1 MVDAMH
7 EISLVQGLLQQLAE
21 LARENKT
28 TKIVSV
34 TMDIGPL
41 SGVVEDSFRFGFD
54 ILSKEDDL
62 VSGATLIIN
71 KTPVT
76 YRCCQC
82 NYSHQT
88 SGTRP
93 DCCPECGERF
103 LLAEG
108 GDELIL
114 QKVEME

>member
-1 MVDAMH
+1 MH
-7 EISLVQGLLQQLAE
+7 EISLVQGLFLQLTELAE
-21 LARENKT
+21 KNNMTRVITITLE
-28 TKIVSV
+28 
-34 TMDIGPL
+34 IGPL

-62 VSGATLIIN
+62 VRDAELILN
-71 KTPVT
+71 TTAVT
-76 YRCCQC
+76 YRC
-82 NYSHQT
+82 SHCGATQQS
-88 SGTRP
+88 SGARP
-93 DCCPECGERF
+93 ENCEMCGEVL

>member
-1 MVDAMH
+1 MH

-21 LARENKT
+21 LAEENKASRV
-28 TKIVSV
+28 ISI

-62 VSGATLIIN
+62 VRGAELIIHATL
-71 KTPVT
+71 VT

-82 NYSHQT
+82 DYSEKT
-88 SGTRP
+88 TGTRP
-93 DCCPECGERF
+93 ECCPDCGERF

-108 GDELIL
+108 GDELVL